1 MISVNNLTVAFGGR
15 VLFDE
20 ISFLVTRKD
29 RIGLVGKNGAGKS
42 TLLKTIAGLQS
53 SNGGEIAMPNNFK
66 IGYLPQELKVTDG
79 KTVMEEASSAF
90 GEVLTVEKKLE
101 EVNQEIAER
110 TDYESDSY
118 MKLIN
123 KLNDLTH
130 QFTMLDGHAIHEK
143 SEKILMGLGFERSDL
158 DRPTSEFS
166 GGWRM
171 RIELA
176 KILLQ
181 APDGLLLD
189 EPTNHLDIESIQWFE
204 QFLINYDGAIILIS
218 HDRAF
223 LDNITNRT
231 IEISLGRIFDFK
243 ANYSKYLVLREEQ
256 REQQTNAF
264 KNQQK
269 HIEQTEKLIN
279 KFRAKASKATMAQSL
294 IKKLDRL
301 DRIEIDE
308 EDTSTMRIR
317 FPEPPRSGKTV
328 IELKHVSKSYGDNH
342 VLNDLNFLI
351 ARGEKVAFV
360 GKNGMGKTTLA
371 KVIVKEIKH
380 EGEVVLGHNVSIGYF
395 AQNQTEKLNPN
406 HTVFETINSVAEG
419 EVRKKV
425 RALLGAFMFSGED
438 VDKKVK
444 VLSGGEKM
452 RLAMCQLLLHEH
464 NVLILDEP
472 THHLDIRSKDVLKD
486 ALANFEGTI
495 ILVSHDRDFLD
506 GLADKVYEFRKGEV
520 KEHLGGIYEFLQKRK
535 LTNLTELNT
544 NATEAPKKA
553 DIKPSENKENYQRK
567 KEVEK
572 EYRSLKKDVEKA
584 ERRIEKL
591 ETELAAYDEKL
602 QDPEQYKKVFS
613 DSEVFEKYNTLKK
626 DLEKEMA
633 RWEKAAADLEKVEQE
648 KESLQA

>member
-1 MISVNNLTVAFGGR
+1 M
-15 VLFDE
+15 LFDN
-20 ISFLVTRKD
+20 ISFLVTKKD
-29 RIGLVGKNGAGKS
+29 KVGLTGKNGAGKS
-42 TLLKTIAGLQS
+42 TLLKAIAGLQS
-53 SNGGEIAMPNNFK
+53 ADGGEIAKPNDFK

-90 GEVLTVEKKLE
+90 KEVLHLEKKLE
-101 EVNQEIAER
+101 EINQEIASR

-118 MKLIN
+118 TELLN
-123 KLNDLTH
+123 RLNDVTH
-130 QFTMLDGHAIHEK
+130 QFTVLDGYAIHEK

-158 DRPTSEFS
+158 DRQTSEFS

-181 APDGLLLD
+181 EPDGLLLD

-204 QFLINYDGAIILIS
+204 QWLLNYDGAIILIS
-218 HDRAF
+218 HDKTF
-223 LDNITNRT
+223 LDTITNRT
-231 IEISLGRIFDFK
+231 IEISLGQIYDFK
-243 ANYSKYLVLREEQ
+243 ANYSKYLILREEQ

-269 HIEQTEKLIN
+269 YIEQTEKMIN
-279 KFRAKASKATMAQSL
+279 KFRAKASKASMAQSL
-294 IKKLDRL
+294 IKKLDRI
-301 DRIEIDE
+301 DRIEVE
-308 EDTSTMRIR
+308 QEDTSAMRIR

-328 IELKHVSKSYGDNH
+328 LELKHVSKAYGDNQ

-371 KVIVKEIKH
+371 KVIVEEIDH
-380 EGEVVLGHNVSIGYF
+380 GGEVVQGHNVSIGYF
-395 AQNQTEKLNPN
+395 AQNQTDKLNPN
-406 HTVFETINSVAEG
+406 KTVFDTVDSVADQEASK
-419 EVRKKV
+419 RV
-425 RALLGAFMFSGED
+425 RALLGSFMFSGDD
-438 VDKKVK
+438 VEKKVN

-452 RLAMCQLLLHEH
+452 RLAMCQLLLKAH

-472 THHLDIRSKDVLKD
+472 THHLDMRSKDVLKE
-486 ALANFEGTI
+486 ALINFTGTL

-520 KEHLGGIYEFLQKRK
+520 KEHLGGIKDFLHKRK
-535 LTNLTELNT
+535 ISNLTELNT
-544 NATEAPKKA
+544 SAKETSKVEN
-553 DIKPSENKENYQRK
+553 DKPSENKQLFQKR

-572 EYRSLKKDVEKA
+572 EYRNAKNEVDKTEKK
-584 ERRIEKL
+584 IEKL
-591 ETELAAYDEKL
+591 ESQLAEYDEKL
-602 QDPEQYKKVFS
+602 QDPEQYKVIFNDK
-613 DSEVFEKYNTLKK
+613 ELFEKYNTLKK

-633 RWEKAAADLEKVEQE
+633 KWEKAAETLEKVTQQ
-648 KESLQA
+648 KEELAS

>member
-1 MISVNNLTVAFGGR
+1 M
-15 VLFDE
+15 LFDE
-20 ISFLVTRKD
+20 ISFLVTKKD

-42 TLLKTIAGLQS
+42 TLLKTIAGLQGS
-53 SNGGEIAMPNNFK
+53 DGGEIAMPNDFK

-90 GEVLTVEKKLE
+90 SEVLHIEKKLE
-101 EVNQEIAER
+101 EVNKEIAER

-118 MKLIN
+118 MDLIN

-130 QFTMLDGHAIHEK
+130 QFTMLDGYAIHEK
-143 SEKILMGLGFERSDL
+143 SEKILMGLGFERIDL
-158 DRPTSEFS
+158 NRQTSEFS

-204 QFLINYDGAIILIS
+204 QFLVNYDGAIVLIS

-231 IEISLGRIFDFK
+231 IEISLGRIYDFK

-294 IKKLDRL
+294 IKKLDRI
-301 DRIEIDE
+301 DRIEIDI
-308 EDTSTMRIR
+308 EDTAAMRIR

-328 IELKHVSKSYGDNH
+328 VELKHVSKSYGDNH

-351 ARGEKVAFV
+351 GRGDKVAFV
-360 GKNGMGKTTLA
+360 GKNGMGKTTLSRA
-371 KVIVKEIKH
+371 IVEEIEH

-395 AQNQTEKLNPN
+395 AQNQTDKLDPN
-406 HTVFETINSVAEG
+406 KTVFDTIDSVAEG

-425 RALLGAFMFSGED
+425 RALLGSFMFSGDD

-452 RLAMCQLLLHEH
+452 RLAMCQLLLNPH

-486 ALANFEGTI
+486 ALNAYEGTVVI
-495 ILVSHDRDFLD
+495 VSHDRDFLD
-506 GLADKVYEFRKGEV
+506 GFVDKIYEFRKGEV
-520 KEHLGGIYEFLQKRK
+520 KEHLGGIYEFLQKRNI
-535 LTNLTELNT
+535 TNLSELNV
-544 NATEAPKKA
+544 NLAAATKKEEK
-553 DIKPSENKENYQRK
+553 KPSDNKENYERK

-572 EYRSLKKDVEKA
+572 EYRSAKNEVERA
-584 ERRIEKL
+584 EKQIEKL
-591 ETELAAYDEKL
+591 EAEIATYDEKL
-602 QDPEQYKKVFS
+602 QDPAMYKEVFS
-613 DSEVFEKYNTLKK
+613 DQAVFDKYNTLKK

-633 RWEKAAADLEKVEQE
+633 KWEKAVDTLGKVEQE
-648 KESLQA
+648 KESLQD